1 MKLIKI
7 SVGVFA
13 LTLACVCA
21 AAAQTPSQT
30 PSKAKAK
37 PLATPPPSISGAEII
52 SRAEDYVE
60 KPIVPKAEE
69 KPAEK
74 PAANVNELSERIK
87 KLEAGQASTYDEKQK
102 RLLLN
107 LDILTRAEQR
117 SESLRKQHFEMIE
130 KENALR
136 SRIDQIEVESRPE
149 MIERSVQIAGTLRP
163 EDVRDAKKKSL
174 FAEKSNIQALLTEVQ
189 STRANLATSL
199 LKADQMVEKLRTK
212 LEKDID
218 ESFLK
223 DDPPQFRD
231 PENN

>member
-1 MKLIKI
+1 MKFFKFSACAI
-7 SVGVFA
+7 A
-13 LTLACVCA
+13 LTFACVCSA
-21 AAAQTPSQT
+21 TAQT

-37 PLATPPPSISGAEII
+37 PLATPPPTLSGAEII
-52 SRAEDYVE
+52 SRAEDYVD
-60 KPIVPKAEE
+60 KPIVAKPEE

-136 SRIDQIEVESRPE
+136 SRIDQIDVESRPE

-174 FAEKSNIQALLTEVQ
+174 SAEKANIQALLTEVQ
-189 STRANLATSL
+189 LTRANLAGSL

-231 PENN
+231 PEIQ